1 MCLILNEDQM
11 NQILKVAMASEKK
24 TKEGIYYR
32 YVGDVPQR
40 DFCQKLIALDNL
52 YSKAEIDQM
61 SFRGENRSF
70 GHKQRPYSIFK
81 YRGGVNCKHFWMKVE
96 LKKNKQ
102 GKLIEKNLGIVSK
115 EPVGHYPLSNEQPT
129 TLLSVLRK
137 LNQI

>member
-1 MCLILNEDQM
+1 MCLILNEEQM
-11 NQILKVAMASEKK
+11 NQILKVAMASDKK
-24 TKEGIYYR
+24 TKAGIYYR
-32 YVGDVPQR
+32 YVGQAPQR
-40 DFCQKLIALDNL
+40 DFCKRMIALDKL

-61 SFRGENRSF
+61 SFRGVNKPF

-96 LKKNKQ
+96 LKKIK
-102 GKLIEKNLGIVSK
+102 GKMVEKELGIVS
-115 EPVGHYPLSNEQPT
+115 EAPVGYYPYSTEEEPT